1 MKNNQVPHCEV
12 CGAVLKPPV
21 AFFED
26 VIPQHLRVQTYN
38 TLRHCDV
45 LFLVGTHCAVD
56 LVLSIA
62 QDTKQNGK
70 IIVEINTET
79 THASSF
85 SDVVLKGTCDSIF
98 EKIGKE
104 LFPNIDFN
112 ADSKDFQPSS

>member
-1 MKNNQVPHCEV
+1 M
-12 CGAVLKPPV
+12 
-21 AFFED
+21 
-26 VIPQHLRVQTYN
+26 
-38 TLRHCDV
+38 
-45 LFLVGTHCAVD
+45 VD
-56 LVLSIA
+56 PVLSIA
-62 QDTKQNGK
+62 QDAKQNGK

-112 ADSKDFQPSS
+112 ADSKDYQPSS